1 MMMIIDHDNHDEDDD
16 HNYGDH
22 DHDVMIT
29 MSWNAHTP
37 VQDKKVSSHDFSPTP
52 Y

>member
-1 MMMIIDHDNHDEDDD
+1 MLMIIDHDNHDEDDD
-16 HNYGDH
+16 HNYGGH
-22 DHDVMIT
+22 DHDVIIT
-29 MSWNAHTP
+29 MSWNVHTP